1 MIDETTSDVLGEMV
15 QELYELYDYR
25 EREGLQMIPVD
36 QEPFNEEFAKVHRWR
51 IGREFSIEQLKRGTM
66 PSRTGEK
73 KISGLCREYDHVAY
87 FRKNGRPVGF
97 ITHAYCTPDEVLR
110 RATADGLHCRILV
123 RSWYYPRVATA
134 ALITP
139 IQ

>member
-1 MIDETTSDVLGEMV
+1 MSDETTSDVLGEMV

-25 EREGLQMIPVD
+25 EREWLQMIPVD

-66 PSRTGEK
+66 PSRSGEK
-73 KISGLCREYDHVAY
+73 KAASLCQEYDHVAY

-97 ITHAYCTPDEVLR
+97 ITHAYCTPEDVIK
-110 RATADGLHCRILV
+110 RASLDGLNCRILA